1 MDVFLQIQGVYYV
14 LLLQEDVLIE
24 SKSLAI
30 IH

>member
-14 LLLQEDVLIE
+14 LLLQNDVLIE

>member
-14 LLLQEDVLIE
+14 LLYHNGLLKEYKLL
-24 SKSLAI
+24 SI